1 MISVSCYYRYIT
13 NIRTILILVIYLYL
27 QSSENYEYQI
37 SEKQTTDVASVKS
50 TWVILGF
57 ADIRYLL
64 VAKMWYDRLSALGYE
79 DHVIMALD
87 VSLYENLIKKNYRCE
102 IAADTIKGE
111 ISDIW
116 KLRFEVRL
124 KYLRRGINVFVTDVD
139 SFWNFYF
146 SLDQLPKE
154 YDSFQAFATTWPNNI
169 FKKWGFTLCGC
180 IAGYGANVKT
190 VSLLQ
195 RLLTQC
201 GKLRH
206 HCDDQ
211 IVLNE
216 MYTFSYNMKWI
227 NNTGFSIQYNYR
239 ISVFKK
245 MFVSRANLNCES
257 CISMDLSRKKIE
269 AKLKYGNH
277 IMTCVVLIICLSN
290 LEIYAEV
297 YIFVDG

>member
-1 MISVSCYYRYIT
+1 MISLSRYHCYVV
-13 NIRTILILVIYLYL
+13 NIGIILILVIYLYL
-27 QSSENYEYQI
+27 QSSVNYEYQF
-37 SEKQTTDVASVKS
+37 SEIQTTDLSKKTVIQVSAKS

-57 ADIRYLL
+57 TDIRYLP

-87 VSLYENLIKKNYRCE
+87 ISSYENLIRSNYRCE
-102 IAADTIKGE
+102 IVADTIKGE
-111 ISDIW
+111 FSNIW
-116 KLRFEVRL
+116 KLRFEVPL

-139 SFWNFYF
+139 SFWNFHF

-154 YDSFQAFATTWPNNI
+154 YDSFHAYATTWPNNV

-180 IAGYGANVKT
+180 VAGYRANIKT
-190 VSLLQ
+190 ISLLQ
-195 RLLTQC
+195 RLLIQC

-216 MYTFSYNMKWI
+216 MYAFSYNMKWV
-227 NNTGFSIQYNYR
+227 NNTGFSVQYNYR

-245 MFVSRANLNCES
+245 VFVSRANLNCES
-257 CISMDLSRKKIE
+257 WISMDLSRKNID
-269 AKLKYGNH
+269 AKLKLWESYNN
-277 IMTCVVLIICLSN
+277 MCLN
-290 LEIYAEV
+290 NKLL
-297 YIFVDG
+297 F